1 MLNHN
6 VCKSFAILVA
16 VLSTTALF
24 AQESKPE
31 APAGTYKLDYVF
43 SEMQDNKR
51 VNARSYTAL
60 VRVSE
65 KGVIK
70 IGSRVPIATSSSKEG
85 ETQFQYLDIGTSID
99 CFIRGEL
106 DSAIDLTTN
115 VEVSS
120 VSPVQSAENR
130 TGAPVVRQV
139 RYQLRNNVPLGKQTL
154 LGSGDEVDGTKRFQI
169 EVTASKMR

>member
-6 VCKSFAILVA
+6 VCKSFAILIA
-16 VLSTTALF
+16 VLSTTPLL

-31 APAGTYKLDYVF
+31 GPAGTYKLDYVF

-60 VRVSE
+60 VRVGE

-70 IGSRVPIATSSSKEG
+70 IGNRVPIAAGTNKGG
-85 ETQFQYLDIGTSID
+85 ETEIQYLDIGTNID
-99 CFIRGEL
+99 CRIVGEF

-115 VEVSS
+115 VDVSS

-130 TGAPVVRQV
+130 TGDPVVRQA
-139 RYQLRNNVPLGKQTL
+139 RYQIRNVVPLGKQTL
-154 LGSGDEVDGTKRFQI
+154 LGSGDELDGTRRLQV
-169 EVTASKMR
+169 EVTATKMR